1 MDMLYDLIHQ
11 FMIWVGKEVIP
22 ISLAI
27 PLFFLLAGIQ
37 FHKHRKTKSQLD
49 ANWVGI
55 LLFLA
60 VFTALGGE
68 GVDPAYLLFGNMAGM
83 IGLVTSLTLI
93 SLYFRFQYAVSA
105 GTVLKYLGM
114 PMGFFIS
121 TISAIDLIFKDYIY
135 TSLMPA
141 VTGAVIS
148 ALFVDR
154 ELPKVLVSR
163 WSRNLDLMFFCLIIL
178 VSTFVTSERPVWV
191 FAHPFAWIVAIGCV
205 GMVFFFLKQEREL
218 ETKLLEASLFG
229 LLICVAISLL
239 IYVTV
244 ILPAGDSLEKQRQGG
259 AVTLCHIL
267 FSLFCYLVALQ
278 NSMVKGSTEKL
289 VRSNWHLAE
298 GYVFII
304 FIFFAPQSLMGF

>member
-1 MDMLYDLIHQ
+1 MDVLHKIYLLI
-11 FMIWVGKEVIP
+11 
-22 ISLAI
+22 S
-27 PLFFLLAGIQ
+27 LFFLLSVIL
-37 FHKHRKTKSQLD
+37 FLKHRKTKSQSD
-49 ANWVGI
+49 ANWIGI
-55 LLFLA
+55 LFFLA

-68 GVDPAYLLFGNMAGM
+68 GVDPAYLLFVNMEGM

-105 GTVLKYLGM
+105 GAVLKYLGM
-114 PMGFFIS
+114 PIGFFIS

-141 VTGAVIS
+141 VTGAIIS

-154 ELPKVLVSR
+154 ELPKVLVPR
-163 WSRNLDLMFFCLIIL
+163 WSRNLDLMVFCLIIL
-178 VSTFVTSERPVWV
+178 VSAFVASERPVWV
-191 FAHPFAWIVAIGCV
+191 FAHPFAWIVAVGCV

-239 IYVTV
+239 IYVSAV
-244 ILPAGDSLEKQRQGG
+244 LSDSDSLEVQRRSG
-259 AVTLCHIL
+259 AVVLCHIL
-267 FSLFCYLVALQ
+267 FSLFLYLVALQ

-304 FIFFAPQSLMGF
+304 FIFFAPRSLISF

>member
-1 MDMLYDLIHQ
+1 L
-11 FMIWVGKEVIP
+11 W
-22 ISLAI
+22 
-27 PLFFLLAGIQ
+27 
-37 FHKHRKTKSQLD
+37 
-49 ANWVGI
+49 
-55 LLFLA
+55 LLFQ
-60 VFTALGGE
+60 
-68 GVDPAYLLFGNMAGM
+68 NMEGM

-93 SLYFRFQYAVSA
+93 SIYFRFQYAVSA
-105 GTVLKYLGM
+105 ETVLKYLGM
-114 PMGFFIS
+114 PIGFFIS

-141 VTGAVIS
+141 VTGAIIS

-154 ELPKVLVSR
+154 ELPKVLVPR
-163 WSRNLDLMFFCLIIL
+163 WSRNLDLMVFCLIIL
-178 VSTFVTSERPVWV
+178 VSAFVASERPVWV

-244 ILPAGDSLEKQRQGG
+244 ILPAGDSLEVQRRSG
-259 AVTLCHIL
+259 AVVLCHIL
-267 FSLFCYLVALQ
+267 FSLFLYLVALQ

-304 FIFFAPQSLMGF
+304 FIFFAPRSLISF